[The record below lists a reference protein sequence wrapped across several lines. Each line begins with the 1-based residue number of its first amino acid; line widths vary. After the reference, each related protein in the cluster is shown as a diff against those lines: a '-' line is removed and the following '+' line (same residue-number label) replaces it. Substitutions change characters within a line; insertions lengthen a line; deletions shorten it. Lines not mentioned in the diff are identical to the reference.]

1 MNYYAV
7 TLDVDWAPDFIIE
20 SVAEMLLANSIKC
33 TWFITSMSSAFAKLF
48 NHNELFE
55 FGLHPNFLPGS
66 THGATEKDVMNYM
79 KNILPDAHIVRT
91 HALAQSSPL
100 LRMMLHEYNITTDV
114 SLFLRETPH
123 IVPHYMHF
131 DYSSRKLLR
140 IPYFWEDND
149 EMFNP
154 LRSWDIHNPKY
165 HVDGLKI
172 INFHPMYIY
181 LNSDT
186 FDSYE
191 KLKSL
196 GPLQTLDGK
205 TVDRYVNREGKGAG
219 TFLQDFITYIRENNI
234 SLYKITELKTL
245 FEQEI
250 SPTT

>member
-1 MNYYAV
+1 MNNYSL
-7 TLDVDWAPDFIIE
+7 TFDVDWAPDFIIE

-33 TWFITSMSSAFAKLF
+33 TWFVTNLSPAIEKLF
-48 NHNELFE
+48 VHSELFE

-66 THGATEKDVMNYM
+66 SHGNTEKDVMNYL
-79 KNILPDAHIVRT
+79 KNILPGAHIVRT
-91 HALAQSSPL
+91 HALVQSSHL
-100 LRMMLHEYNITTDV
+100 LRMMLLEYEITIDV

-131 DYSSRKLLR
+131 DCSSRRLLR

-154 LRSWDIHNPKY
+154 AKSWDIHNSKY

-172 INFHPMYIY
+172 FNFHPMYVC

-186 FDSYE
+186 IDNYE

-196 GPLQTLDGK
+196 RPLQTLDGK
-205 TVDRYVNREGKGAG
+205 TVDQYVNRDGKGSG

-234 SLYKITELKTL
+234 TLYKITELKTI

-250 SPTT
+250 SPTA